1 MRLVKTSAIACA
13 LSALLVGPVLAQ
25 GLSADTTKLRS
36 GLQGKKT
43 QGTMSDDEVLTTH
56 PGAVGGK
63 AGMKSTKSTKG
74 ATGTT
79 GTAPSK
85 ATVDDSATG
94 GSGERD

>member
-1 MRLVKTSAIACA
+1 MKSVKTSAIACA

-25 GLSADTTKLRS
+25 GLSSDTTKPRS

-56 PGAVGGK
+56 PGPVGGK

-79 GTAPSK
+79 GIAPSK

-94 GSGERD
+94 GRDDRD